1 MNIQDKLLNQIRK
14 DGTSVTIFF
23 INGYPL
29 KGRITGFDKFSIR
42 LKNNEKEQM
51 LLKGAVSTIQLEEPI
66 QLFEKESNDTN
77 TGNVM

>member
-14 DGTSVTIFF
+14 DGTPVTIFF

-77 TGNVM
+77 IGNVM